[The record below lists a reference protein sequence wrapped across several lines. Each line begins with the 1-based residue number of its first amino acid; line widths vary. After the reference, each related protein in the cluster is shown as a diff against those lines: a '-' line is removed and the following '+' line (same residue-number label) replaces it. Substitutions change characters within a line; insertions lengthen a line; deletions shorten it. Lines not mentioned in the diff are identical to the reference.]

1 MFRAGGWLKGCCGQG
16 FGFSQKRKEKKTSR
30 PMKEKKKMLI
40 TNRQI
45 SGQNW
50 VVHQQVLLRSLQQ
63 ISIQH
68 CKKARGLLLINRDL
82 FVCLFFS
89 YSEICTT
96 KEDWISEI
104 ADYFIGSEF
113 PCQPHIS
120 SVSYFWGKIKIS
132 NSNFLARHFLTTLW

>member
-16 FGFSQKRKEKKTSR
+16 YWLQLKKKKKDIKANEKK
-30 PMKEKKKMLI
+30 KEKKKMLI

-68 CKKARGLLLINRDL
+68 CKKARDLLLINR
-82 FVCLFFS
+82 VLFFVFFILWNMYKKRRLNKWNCWLFYRQWVS
-89 YSEICTT
+89 MPTT
-96 KEDWISEI
+96 YLVSLISEEKLNSQI
-104 ADYFIGSEF
+104 LTFWQD
-113 PCQPHIS
+113 S
-120 SVSYFWGKIKIS
+120 S
-132 NSNFLARHFLTTLW
+132 